1 MKITRPSQTYRLH
14 SMTLKGHQ
22 LPNASCEIAHCNLPK
37 PAPFVSFP
45 PTRHYHTQ
53 ATACDSLS
61 EASNY
66 IGGATNAYNENHQT
80 KTTTSKIPPFNLTL

>member
-1 MKITRPSQTYRLH
+1 
-14 SMTLKGHQ
+14 MTLKGHQ

-53 ATACDSLS
+53 ATALVRRLTTS
-61 EASNY
+61 E
-66 IGGATNAYNENHQT
+66 TNAYNIDPP
-80 KTTTSKIPPFNLTL
+80 SKMHNLKEPPTL